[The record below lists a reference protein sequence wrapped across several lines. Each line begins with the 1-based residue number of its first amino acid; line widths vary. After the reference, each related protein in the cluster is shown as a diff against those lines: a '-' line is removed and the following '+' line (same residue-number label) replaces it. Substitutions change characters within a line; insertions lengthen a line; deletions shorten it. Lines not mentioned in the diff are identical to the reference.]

1 MRKLLTILLTALAVA
16 LVLVGCSM
24 ESKVED
30 GLALLSFNVNENN
43 LTSKSLTR
51 TNPQLKESDF
61 YWYYTAEKIDNIGLE
76 TGETSGQVAVQAG
89 VKGLENVTIGPFSYG
104 LWKFTVYGYAAYD
117 GASGPSKL
125 VYEGSSTL
133 TVNMKS
139 NTLEVTVASKSSG
152 ANGTLEFPALG
163 EIAITGTKVSF
174 DVTNFVE
181 KIYIKGMDAANST
194 VEKTVY
200 NSTERSFSLA
210 SGNYSVT
217 VSYLSGATSD
227 NNGGYTG
234 GMTVA
239 TDTIFVTIADYLI
252 TKVAGT
258 IQENTGSVVVE
269 VSSGVFSAT
278 SEVVEL
284 KENEESLAIPVA
296 AAPAK
301 KASSSSS
308 SQSGDGQT
316 GGDASGTQGSET
328 TTPAVEAKTTVTV
341 PTSLVEGKVTKAS
354 VAVTSY
360 SQEAAA
366 STMPTYTIEGS
377 EEEGSTTL
385 VPLGGLDIDLYVNGS
400 ESKTT
405 DFAENQT
412 LTISTV
418 VATGLNGGVSYNKSD
433 ANDNTKCSIIVKY
446 NGTGGEDGEV
456 VSYNATTGELTFT
469 VSHLSTY
476 YFVDKDAK
484 VYNQSKNTTY
494 KDLDSAISAATDGD
508 TILLL
513 DCSLSNQVKDED
525 VSRFNWQV
533 THNNCSAEAEG
544 YWHEKKSDF
553 YGGYGTKLEPY
564 LIASKE
570 QFNSISNYSVKKD
583 DQVYGYGYYKWYEKD
598 DTLEGKDWP
607 YIYLCG
613 SFDGNGLTINNL
625 DWNLFECVYNNAEDL
640 KPSEDT
646 SNTYTIKNLTINAD
660 IISTG
665 SISAVIYGVYVHNFV
680 MENVTVHGYIE
691 GSTHVSSFVTVGPGN
706 KENGVSYGGIITFK
720 NCHSDAT
727 IASTQG
733 PATGIIAHPM
743 MTSEGKIEL
752 KDSDFTGT
760 LIATSNDDCKYAC
773 GNYTHATITDNKFD
787 VNKNTLYDDAK
798 NGWAY
803 RGTTKLLTKE
813 EIDIKTLNLTIGDVI
828 SVDAVDDA
836 TYALVSLIVSPGP
849 GCYTATCAKERVELS
864 EKTFTSKD
872 IKYFEVRMNP
882 NDGGKTGINGNY
894 YDVMVS
900 RFSRLDDDTIIKFTQ
915 YNSTGDILKITE
927 ISLGD
932 KTPTE
937 TT

>member
-24 ESKVED
+24 ETKVED

-76 TGETSGQVAVQAG
+76 TGETTGQVAVQAG
-89 VKGLENVTIGPFSYG
+89 VKGLEDVTIGPFSYG

-117 GASGPSKL
+117 GASGPSNL

-174 DVTNFVE
+174 DATNFVE
-181 KIYIKGMDAANST
+181 KIYVKGMDAANST

-227 NNGGYTG
+227 NNGIYSG

-239 TDTIFVTIADYLI
+239 TDTIYVTIADYLI

-284 KENEESLAIPVA
+284 KDNEDSLAIPVA

-316 GGDASGTQGSET
+316 GGTQGGE

-341 PTSLVEGKVTKAS
+341 PTSLVEGNVTKAS

-366 STMPTYTIEGS
+366 STMPTYTIEGT

-418 VATGLNGGVSYNKSD
+418 VATGLNGGVSYTAGGD
-433 ANDNTKCSIIVKY
+433 TKCSIIVKY

-456 VSYNATTGELTFT
+456 VSYNAATGELTFT

-494 KDLDSAISAATDGD
+494 KDLDAAISAATDGD

-513 DCSLSNQVKDED
+513 DCSLSNKVKDED

-553 YGGYGTKLEPY
+553 YGGYGTKIEPY

-570 QFNSISNYSVKKD
+570 QFKKISDNNDKYA
-583 DQVYGYGYYKWYEKD
+583 YYKITESYSELDLSEWTSVD
-598 DTLEGKDWP
+598 LH
-607 YIYLCG
+607 G
-613 SFDGNGLTINNL
+613 SFDVNGKAFTNVITYLFWNVGYQLNKEEITLKNFDITFNASMSGSVAKNIFNSGSTTFNNVDVHGKIEDQYNIGSYYRYGTANYDNTGADYTVNFKDCNSDVSLVVLSSTAGGFVGHVYEGSGHTFTMNIENSEYTGTIYSVSSNVGSEWVGMNSDLNKGFTMDGKTVHYNEEFNNYGNKKTITAVVPVSGDGGYTVAIQENASKMVVIVNAQLTAYQSDNTT
-625 DWNLFECVYNNAEDL
+625 E
-640 KPSEDT
+640 KPNSHGITMRLASKEMNVSGTGTSEVLLEKVA
-646 SNTYTIKNLTINAD
+646 SATIKNGADDYDYTLTNGA
-660 IISTG
+660 
-665 SISAVIYGVYVHNFV
+665 
-680 MENVTVHGYIE
+680 MEVCV
-691 GSTHVSSFVTVGPGN
+691 PGN
-706 KENGVSYGGIITFK
+706 YNYRSGTIRLTVTQYDSEGGII
-720 NCHSDAT
+720 C
-727 IASTQG
+727 
-733 PATGIIAHPM
+733 TG
-743 MTSEGKIEL
+743 TTDVFKIEN
-752 KDSDFTGT
+752 S
-760 LIATSNDDCKYAC
+760 
-773 GNYTHATITDNKFD
+773 TDN
-787 VNKNTLYDDAK
+787 
-798 NGWAY
+798 
-803 RGTTKLLTKE
+803 
-813 EIDIKTLNLTIGDVI
+813 
-828 SVDAVDDA
+828 
-836 TYALVSLIVSPGP
+836 
-849 GCYTATCAKERVELS
+849 
-864 EKTFTSKD
+864 
-872 IKYFEVRMNP
+872 
-882 NDGGKTGINGNY
+882 
-894 YDVMVS
+894 
-900 RFSRLDDDTIIKFTQ
+900 
-915 YNSTGDILKITE
+915 
-927 ISLGD
+927 
-932 KTPTE
+932 
-937 TT
+937 

>member
-24 ESKVED
+24 ETKVED

-43 LTSKSLTR
+43 LTSRSLTR

-76 TGETSGQVAVQAG
+76 TGETTGQVAVQAG
-89 VKGLENVTIGPFSYG
+89 VKGLEDVTIGPFSYG

-117 GASGPSKL
+117 GASGPSNL

-174 DVTNFVE
+174 DATNFVE
-181 KIYIKGMDAANST
+181 KIYVKGMDAANST

-227 NNGGYTG
+227 NNGTYSG

-239 TDTIFVTIADYLI
+239 TDTIYVTIADYLT

-284 KENEESLAIPVA
+284 KDNEESLAIPVA

-308 SQSGDGQT
+308 QSGDGQT
-316 GGDASGTQGSET
+316 GGDAGGTQGSE

-341 PTSLVEGKVTKAS
+341 PTSLVEGNVTKAS

-366 STMPTYTIEGS
+366 STMPTYTIEGT

-418 VATGLNGGVSYNKSD
+418 VATGLNGGVSYDKQTAGEN
-433 ANDNTKCSIIVKY
+433 KCSIIVKY

-456 VSYNATTGELTFT
+456 VSYNAATGELTFT

-494 KDLDSAISAATDGD
+494 KDLDAAISAATDGD

-513 DCSLSNQVKDED
+513 DCSLSNKVKDED

-553 YGGYGTKLEPY
+553 YSGYGTKLEPY

-570 QFNSISNYSVKKD
+570 QFKKISDNNDKYA
-583 DQVYGYGYYKWYEKD
+583 YYKINPDYT
-598 DTLEGKDWP
+598 DTDLSNWTSVN
-607 YIYLCG
+607 LHG
-613 SFDGNGLTINNL
+613 SFDGSNKHFTNVTSGLFDYVGKKNTSEEITLKNIEATFAGAGDGIIYCLCNTGTTTFDNVKVHGTLEGYWNFGSFISYGYLNSFTAKFINSTSDATLNCIDSTVGGFVGNAWEGSGNTFTLIIDDNSKFTGTI
-625 DWNLFECVYNNAEDL
+625 CSTKGQGHMYVGM
-640 KPSEDT
+640 T
-646 SNTYTIKNLTINAD
+646 SNYGYTLYKGTVVEKVVGYKAYDNVKKITEVKPELNENGYTIAVDSNAFKLVYSVDARLDGYESDNVTTTANRSGITMVLDMNEVTTPISDTVLLEKVTSATIKNGADDYDYTLTNGA
-660 IISTG
+660 
-665 SISAVIYGVYVHNFV
+665 
-680 MENVTVHGYIE
+680 MEVCV
-691 GSTHVSSFVTVGPGN
+691 PGN
-706 KENGVSYGGIITFK
+706 YNYRSGTIRLTVTQYDSKGGII
-720 NCHSDAT
+720 C
-727 IASTQG
+727 
-733 PATGIIAHPM
+733 
-743 MTSEGKIEL
+743 
-752 KDSDFTGT
+752 TGT
-760 LIATSNDDCKYAC
+760 TDVFKITNS
-773 GNYTHATITDNKFD
+773 TDN
-787 VNKNTLYDDAK
+787 
-798 NGWAY
+798 
-803 RGTTKLLTKE
+803 
-813 EIDIKTLNLTIGDVI
+813 
-828 SVDAVDDA
+828 
-836 TYALVSLIVSPGP
+836 
-849 GCYTATCAKERVELS
+849 
-864 EKTFTSKD
+864 
-872 IKYFEVRMNP
+872 
-882 NDGGKTGINGNY
+882 
-894 YDVMVS
+894 
-900 RFSRLDDDTIIKFTQ
+900 
-915 YNSTGDILKITE
+915 
-927 ISLGD
+927 
-932 KTPTE
+932 
-937 TT
+937 